1 MCRPHA
7 NRSGPADVN
16 LTYVRTRVSRATC
29 ERWLVQGQPRISP
42 DCSGAATY
50 VVLGADLSAMWE
62 TFHGDNRKRTATN
75 AVAPITANT
84 VVPSPRSGLELRP
97 SCIISPNAPD
107 IQQAALGKRSSGASR
122 FQMPKFIAYAVDI
135 SGTALAR
142 YDLHRQ
148 RSGGAGIP
156 AVPGAPGN
164 RGVV

>member
-62 TFHGDNRKRTATN
+62 TFHGDNREN
-75 AVAPITANT
+75 
-84 VVPSPRSGLELRP
+84 S
-97 SCIISPNAPD
+97 
-107 IQQAALGKRSSGASR
+107 
-122 FQMPKFIAYAVDI
+122 Y
-135 SGTALAR
+135 
-142 YDLHRQ
+142 Q
-148 RSGGAGIP
+148 RSCTHY
-156 AVPGAPGN
+156 
-164 RGVV
+164 R